1 MTEKD
6 ATSDRQAAL
15 RALPLLCGRTLAEF
29 AAETWR
35 AEGNP

>member
-6 ATSDRQAAL
+6 YIRPPGGAG
-15 RALPLLCGRTLAEF
+15 ALPLLCGRTLAEF